1 MAEDAFRVPSGSQS
15 RRARVAAWTSTPEG
29 RLAAVL
35 LAAAAAWTLLILA
48 SPRFSFS
55 FRWPRARLPI
65 ETAGLVVAGLAAALA
80 YLRYTLDGARASLLV
95 AVAFLALAANRL
107 VFGVVLGPSSLGS
120 QDAVYAWTAGR
131 LAAGILLLAAA
142 LPGSQVPTTRARPL
156 LDLAR
161 RTSACVLL
169 IHHERKGAAEQAPTG
184 ETIRGGSALL
194 GLVDQALL
202 LRPGA
207 AANERVLA
215 TVGRYSET
223 PRRLRLRL
231 VGDGFERVEGEPP
244 SRGRPDRDAQVCAAL
259 SEAPQ
264 TVEELA
270 QRTGLSERQVR
281 AALEQLGPAVVRE
294 GAGVRGAPHTYRRA
308 VGAAEPGERPS
319 ALPRAQG
326 AAQGSAQ
333 GDGLRPGSPEGQ
345 P

>member
-1 MAEDAFRVPSGSQS
+1 MWVWEPFL
-15 RRARVAAWTSTPEG
+15 PEG
-29 RLAAVL
+29 
-35 LAAAAAWTLLILA
+35 
-48 SPRFSFS
+48 
-55 FRWPRARLPI
+55 
-65 ETAGLVVAGLAAALA
+65 GLVVLAASPKVGKSTVAAALA
-80 YLRYTLDGARASLLV
+80 V
-95 AVAFLALAANRL
+95 AVAQGRPFLGYPVKQR
-107 VFGVVLGPSSLGS
+107 
-120 QDAVYAWTAGR
+120 AV
-131 LAAGILLLAAA
+131 LLLALEEHRRDVRRRFERFGLRPDDPLWVQCDSFRLSPERLRELEEFVRTHGIGLIIIDTLGRLWTVQDENDNAEIERA
-142 LPGSQVPTTRARPL
+142 LGPL